1 MPENINK
8 ISVIIPNYNEEKY
21 IIRTL
26 KKVNEQ
32 KKFFN
37 IEIIVCDD
45 NSSDQSINLLNLN
58 KNLFDKLIVNQKNYG
73 KGYSIRKGIL
83 ESNGEI
89 IIIQDADLEYDPKEY
104 TNLIQPFINHEA
116 DVVYGSRFIGHSA
129 RRLIYYKNKLAN
141 NFLTFLVNILTN
153 INFTDVETGYKA
165 FKSSIIKK
173 MNLKENS
180 FAFEIEVTMK
190 ISKMNIKIY
199 EVGISYYGRTVEE
212 GKKISFIDGIKA
224 IYSIFKYK
232 FFYN

>member
-21 IIRTL
+21 IIQTL

-32 KKFFN
+32 KRFFN

-45 NSSDQSINLLNLN
+45 NSSDQSVNLLNLN
-58 KNLFDKLIVNQKNYG
+58 KNLFDKLLINEKNYG
-73 KGYSIRKGIL
+73 KGYSVKKCIL
-83 ESNGEI
+83 ESTGNI
-89 IIIQDADLEYDPKEY
+89 ILIQDADLEYDPKEY
-104 TNLIQPFINHEA
+104 NNLIQPLLNKEA

-141 NFLTFLVNILTN
+141 NFLTFLVNVLTN
-153 INFTDVETGYKA
+153 INFTDVETGYKV
-165 FKSSIIKK
+165 FKSSVIKK
-173 MNLKENS
+173 IRLEEDS

-212 GKKISFIDGIKA
+212 GKKISFIDGMKA